1 MMADAGSQT
10 LRVLS
15 TAFVRY
21 MMEDRLTM
29 MFVKVTNYNN
39 YVNKISQLYHNP

>member
-15 TAFVRY
+15 IAFVRF

-29 MFVKVTNYNN
+29 MFVKVTIYDN
-39 YVNKISQLYHNP
+39 YVNKISH